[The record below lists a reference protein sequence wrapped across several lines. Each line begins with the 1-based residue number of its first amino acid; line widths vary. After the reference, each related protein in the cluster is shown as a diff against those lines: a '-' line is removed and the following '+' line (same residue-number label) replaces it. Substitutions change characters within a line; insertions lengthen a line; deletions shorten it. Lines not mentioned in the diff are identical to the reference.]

1 MSYNQIIEEI
11 PLISYQF
18 KDNIL
23 NLNIIYK
30 NNLEETLQLKELNKN
45 CEICLISF
53 EEKKYMFN
61 IEVKKLICLN
71 CFEKM
76 SKNYKAEEFI
86 KLNIEENYFN
96 QLYNNLLD
104 FQNKFDI
111 QNEIHKKYYVI
122 FSYLFEHFKLL
133 KLKELYNRKLNL
145 NLSLISHIKLNKIIL
160 INDDYNIN
168 LVNEQSIILFN
179 QFYNDDYKIY
189 YDSNDLLEN
198 IKLLKI
204 YKEKDIPI
212 NDIYSVNFQLNMKFL
227 INSKEYIKREIIYS
241 LNNYKSNIIPLMTKN
256 INLSYEINI
265 KELRNTIKEFY
276 SKSEIIPSIYLL
288 KRKFA
293 KLSLII

>member
-1 MSYNQIIEEI
+1 
-11 PLISYQF
+11 
-18 KDNIL
+18 
-23 NLNIIYK
+23 
-30 NNLEETLQLKELNKN
+30 
-45 CEICLISF
+45 
-53 EEKKYMFN
+53 MFN

-212 NDIYSVNFQLNMKFL
+212 NDIYSVNFQLDMKFL

-256 INLSYEINI
+256 TNLSYEINI

-293 KLSLII
+293 KIIIDNLYSIYYNELEDVEVNYDSLYYFYLRIYN

>member
-76 SKNYKAEEFI
+76 SKNYKDEEFI

-122 FSYLFEHFKLL
+122 FSYLFEHFKSL

-145 NLSLISHIKLNKIIL
+145 NLSLISHIKLDKITL

-198 IKLLKI
+198 MKLLKI

-212 NDIYSVNFQLNMKFL
+212 NDINSVNFQLNMKFL
-227 INSKEYIKREIIYS
+227 LIVKNKLKEK
-241 LNNYKSNIIPLMTKN
+241 
-256 INLSYEINI
+256 
-265 KELRNTIKEFY
+265 
-276 SKSEIIPSIYLL
+276 
-288 KRKFA
+288 
-293 KLSLII
+293 

>member
-1 MSYNQIIEEI
+1 
-11 PLISYQF
+11 
-18 KDNIL
+18 
-23 NLNIIYK
+23 
-30 NNLEETLQLKELNKN
+30 
-45 CEICLISF
+45 
-53 EEKKYMFN
+53 
-61 IEVKKLICLN
+61 
-71 CFEKM
+71 M
-76 SKNYKAEEFI
+76 SKNYKDEEFI
-86 KLNIEENYFN
+86 KLNIEENSFN

-145 NLSLISHIKLNKIIL
+145 NLSLISHIKLDKITL

-204 YKEKDIPI
+204 YKEKDILI
-212 NDIYSVNFQLNMKFL
+212 NDIYSANFQLDMKFL
-227 INSKEYIKREIIYS
+227 INS
-241 LNNYKSNIIPLMTKN
+241 
-256 INLSYEINI
+256 
-265 KELRNTIKEFY
+265 
-276 SKSEIIPSIYLL
+276 
-288 KRKFA
+288 
-293 KLSLII
+293 